1 MNRLHTLPADLPI
14 LLPTLLAAAL
24 LTSPTWGALDY
35 HASLA
40 LAPVVGLGA
49 MTLALQPL
57 PLLRRVGWTV
67 ALPLLVL
74 LAGSLFVPNCNR
86 VYGLEFYALGPLC
99 SAFVGIGWARL
110 GQLLLP
116 RHAAK
121 LAWTGALLSA
131 ALPLWHFLNTPQVF
145 AYHGLVGY
153 VAGALYEDAVAI
165 QPAYLTWRLF
175 DLLVWL
181 PVVLVPR
188 PRWTSKLLAAQ
199 VALGLTLLTAAAIM
213 VQPWSDAIVALA
225 MLLVVQ
231 GSIAVGLN
239 LPGRARSGLPAGLSL
254 R

>member
-121 LAWTGALLSA
+121 LAWTGALLPLPDVTLKPPKFSEPSRPKRPHPTKLSA
-131 ALPLWHFLNTPQVF
+131 
-145 AYHGLVGY
+145 
-153 VAGALYEDAVAI
+153 
-165 QPAYLTWRLF
+165 
-175 DLLVWL
+175 
-181 PVVLVPR
+181 
-188 PRWTSKLLAAQ
+188 TS
-199 VALGLTLLTAAAIM
+199 
-213 VQPWSDAIVALA
+213 
-225 MLLVVQ
+225 
-231 GSIAVGLN
+231 SIAF
-239 LPGRARSGLPAGLSL
+239 
-254 R
+254 